1 LSSGADGLLSPRSM
15 APLALAEQVGCFE
28 RAVIEQE
35 LRKAGGSV
43 SEVSGALAVPKQTL
57 YYKMQ
62 KYGLTPD
69 VYK

>member
-1 LSSGADGLLSPRSM
+1 
-15 APLALAEQVGCFE
+15 FE

-43 SEVSGALAVPKQTL
+43 SEVSVALAVPKQTL

-62 KYGLTPD
+62 KYGLTSD
-69 VYK
+69 VFK

>member
-1 LSSGADGLLSPRSM
+1 M
-15 APLALAEQVGCFE
+15 APVPLAEQVGGFE

-43 SEVSGALAVPKQTL
+43 SAVSVTLAVPKQTL

-62 KYGLTPD
+62 KYGLTAD
-69 VYK
+69 GYKA